1 MRTGELL
8 GLLNSDID
16 LQHKYLEVR
25 QSVEEVRKRYYWI
38 LKAAGSFL
46 SLPQPLR
53 LFFLVDLPA
62 QLAVDIPA
70 LIDRPHFILNDL
82 AGLLQKL

>member
-25 QSVEEVRKRYYWI
+25 QGIKEVRKRYYWI

-53 LFFLVDLPA
+53 LFFLVD
-62 QLAVDIPA
+62 IPA

-82 AGLLQKL
+82 AGLLQKS